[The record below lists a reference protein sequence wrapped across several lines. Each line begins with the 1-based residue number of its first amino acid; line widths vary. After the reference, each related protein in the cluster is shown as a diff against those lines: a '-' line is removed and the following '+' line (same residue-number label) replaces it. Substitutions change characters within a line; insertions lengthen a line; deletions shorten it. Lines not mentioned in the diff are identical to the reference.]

1 MGEEGEGKEGKE
13 GKGKFRTVI
22 MESSKV
28 GTASRNGV
36 QQVQWRAA
44 SIALICIYRKRCEGS
59 LREKRRKKERERRRL
74 FSYLE
79 NSVHVNDSLHGLNV
93 QQSAGDISVDKRSC
107 SPGFTSH
114 CAMPKQMQSATIHLW
129 TDIVEN
135 PKVLSI

>member
-1 MGEEGEGKEGKE
+1 MARCIYCFDMHISNEVRGFV
-13 GKGKFRTVI
+13 KGK
-22 MESSKV
+22 K
-28 GTASRNGV
+28 
-36 QQVQWRAA
+36 
-44 SIALICIYRKRCEGS
+44 K
-59 LREKRRKKERERRRL
+59 EKRKRKKETFFVFRK
-74 FSYLE
+74 
-79 NSVHVNDSLHGLNV
+79 NSVHVNDSLHWLNV